1 MLHGKGYE
9 RKRFEWISGAHSY
22 PKNVTH
28 FVPDVLKQPLRTSV
42 TIDNLDFDSF
52 EVEEGL
58 HVGITVKDFKAITL
72 HAESLKA
79 SITALFSYPTRP
91 MQLTYSE
98 NGMQC
103 DFTLMTIGE
112 YHGPS
117 ATPTPAPSRQP
128 SVVPAKQQPSSRP
141 PSAVPS
147 VERRPGS
154 MLPPSQPTTRPPI
167 QQPPASQRVQRPS
180 PPPPKPSL
188 DPDSLFVHQYDDED
202 RPWGE
207 RNYEE
212 EEDTVGW
219 SATVVNY
226 ALFPPLGVIN
236 LTTSGRP
243 EVSRVF
249 LRNKKALRNW
259 SRMFR
264 GKEKS
269 KDKYNP
275 LSV

>member
-1 MLHGKGYE
+1 ML
-9 RKRFEWISGAHSY
+9 
-22 PKNVTH
+22 
-28 FVPDVLKQPLRTSV
+28 DVLKRPLRTSV
-42 TIDNLDFDSF
+42 TIDNLDFDRF
-52 EVEEGL
+52 EVEEGM
-58 HVGITVKDFKAITL
+58 HIGITVKDFKTITQ
-72 HAESLKA
+72 HAESLKTN
-79 SITALFSYPTRP
+79 ITAFFSYPTRP

-128 SVVPAKQQPSSRP
+128 SAAPAKQQPPTRQSSAAPLLQRK
-141 PSAVPS
+141 S
-147 VERRPGS
+147 GG
-154 MLPPSQPTTRPPI
+154 MLPPSEPI
-167 QQPPASQRVQRPS
+167 RKPSIKEPLASQRVQRPS
-180 PPPPKPSL
+180 PPPPKASL

-202 RPWGE
+202 RQWGE

-219 SATVVNY
+219 SASTV
-226 ALFPPLGVIN
+226 N
-236 LTTSGRP
+236 LRMGLSTENFCLTATCSP
-243 EVSRVF
+243 EVSK
-249 LRNKKALRNW
+249 LLTMNKNCPRNW
-259 SRMFR
+259 SHTFR

-275 LSV
+275 LSG